1 MALKIVRRK
10 FSETLPTKGPKTS
23 KTATEKNKIPSPK
36 GKAGTPTK
44 TTKKTSA
51 KKRASTQPLAMN
63 PDQRLTIRITRKDPP
78 ADERPDTQGDQP
90 KQEAQSKAE
99 P

>member
-10 FSETLPTKGPKTS
+10 FSETLPTKGPKAS

-36 GKAGTPTK
+36 AKAGTPTK

-51 KKRASTQPLAMN
+51 KKRASTQPFAMN
-63 PDQRLTIRITRKDPP
+63 PDQRLTIRRDPP